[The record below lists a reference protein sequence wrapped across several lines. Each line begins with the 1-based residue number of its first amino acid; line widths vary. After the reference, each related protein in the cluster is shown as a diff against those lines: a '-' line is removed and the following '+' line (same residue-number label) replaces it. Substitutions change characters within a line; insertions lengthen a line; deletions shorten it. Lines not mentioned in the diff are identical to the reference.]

1 VEKNGTMKSKK
12 RRRRHVISELNLTN
26 LIDVVFAL
34 LIIFMITAP
43 MMTQGVQV
51 DLPKT
56 ESENVEANQSIQVSI
71 NSRNEIY
78 IDQQKVSL
86 LDFRREFKSI
96 FINRTDIPV
105 FVNADKKVPYGMVI
119 RIISELQNAGVVK
132 LGFLTLPLDKSGDL

>member
-1 VEKNGTMKSKK
+1 MRNK
-12 RRRRHVISELNLTN
+12 RTRRNRKLISDLNLTN
-26 LIDVVFAL
+26 LIDVVFSL

-51 DLPKT
+51 DLPET
-56 ESENVEANQSIQVSI
+56 ESDNVESNESIQVSI

-78 IDQQKVSL
+78 IDQYKVSL
-86 LDFRREFKSI
+86 LDFKKEFREI
-96 FINRTDIPV
+96 FVQRQDVPV

-132 LGFLTLPLDKSGDL
+132 LGFLTLPLDKAGR

>member
-1 VEKNGTMKSKK
+1 MS
-12 RRRRHVISELNLTN
+12 RRRLRRRHVISELNLTN

-56 ESENVEANQSIQVSI
+56 ESDNVESNESIQVSI

-86 LDFRREFKSI
+86 IDFRREFKET
-96 FINRTDIPV
+96 FTGRTDIPV

-132 LGFLTLPLDKSGDL
+132 LGFLTLPLDKSGGF

>member
-1 VEKNGTMKSKK
+1 MS
-12 RRRRHVISELNLTN
+12 RRRSRRRHVISELNLTN

-56 ESENVEANQSIQVSI
+56 ESENVESNQSIQVSI
-71 NSRNEIY
+71 NNRNEIF

-86 LDFRREFKSI
+86 IDFRREFKET
-96 FINRTDIPV
+96 FTGRTEIPV
-105 FVNADKKVPYGMVI
+105 FVNADKQVPYGMVI
-119 RIISELQNAGVVK
+119 RVISELQNAGVVK
-132 LGFLTLPLDKSGDL
+132 LGFLTLPLDKSGEY

>member
-1 VEKNGTMKSKK
+1 MDKRK
-12 RRRRHVISELNLTN
+12 RRRRQLLADLNLTN
-26 LIDVVFAL
+26 LIDVVFTL

-56 ESENVEANQSIQVSI
+56 ESDNVESNQSIQVSI

-86 LDFRREFKSI
+86 LDFKREFKQV
-96 FINRTDIPV
+96 FTNRTDIPV
-105 FVNADKKVPYGMVI
+105 FVNADKQVPYGMVI
-119 RIISELQNAGVVK
+119 RIIADLQNAGVVK
-132 LGFLTLPLDKSGDL
+132 LGFLTLPLDKSGGF

>member
-1 VEKNGTMKSKK
+1 MRKK
-12 RRRRHVISELNLTN
+12 RSKRSRQIISEMNLTN

-51 DLPKT
+51 DLPET
-56 ESENVEANQSIQVSI
+56 ESDNVESNESIQVTI

-78 IDQQKVSL
+78 IDQYKVSL
-86 LDFRREFKSI
+86 LDFKKEFREI
-96 FINRTDIPV
+96 FTQRQDVPV

-132 LGFLTLPLDKSGDL
+132 LGFLTLPFDRSER

>member
-1 VEKNGTMKSKK
+1 MKNRKY
-12 RRRRHVISELNLTN
+12 RRRHTISELNLTN

-86 LDFRREFKSI
+86 VDFRREFKDI
-96 FINRTDIPV
+96 FSGRTDIPV

-119 RIISELQNAGVVK
+119 RVISELQNVGVVK
-132 LGFLTLPLDKSGDL
+132 LGFLTLPLDKSGNL

>member
-1 VEKNGTMKSKK
+1 MSTRK
-12 RRRRHVISELNLTN
+12 RRRKHIISDVNLTN
-26 LIDVVFAL
+26 LIDVVFSI

-56 ESENVEANQSIQVSI
+56 ESDNVESNQSIQVSI
-71 NSRNEIY
+71 NGRNEIY

-86 LDFRREFKSI
+86 LDFRREFKEV

-132 LGFLTLPLDKSGDL
+132 LGFLTLPLDKAGGL

>member
-1 VEKNGTMKSKK
+1 MRKKHSK
-12 RRRRHVISELNLTN
+12 RTRQIISEMNLTN

-51 DLPKT
+51 DLPET
-56 ESENVEANQSIQVSI
+56 ESDNVESNESIQVTI
-71 NSRNEIY
+71 NGRNEIY
-78 IDQQKVSL
+78 IDQYKVSL
-86 LDFRREFKSI
+86 LDFRKEFREI
-96 FINRTDIPV
+96 FIQRQDVPV

-132 LGFLTLPLDKSGDL
+132 LGFLTLPLDKSER

>member
-1 VEKNGTMKSKK
+1 MKK
-12 RRRRHVISELNLTN
+12 RRYRRRHTISELNLTN

-56 ESENVEANQSIQVSI
+56 ESENVEANESIQVSI

-86 LDFRREFKSI
+86 VDFRREFKDTFSG
-96 FINRTDIPV
+96 RTDVPV

-119 RIISELQNAGVVK
+119 RVISELQNIGVVK
-132 LGFLTLPLDKSGDL
+132 LGFLTLPLDKSGNL